1 MSGRSEQTVPRN
13 SEPRVAVVTGGG
25 RGIGAAICR
34 RLAADGFAVAVNYS
48 HSKLG
53 AEAVVTSITAD
64 GGSAVPI
71 QADVS
76 SSDEAA
82 SLISRA
88 QNLLGPPTVLINN
101 AGLNVSG
108 SVRKLTPA
116 QWDRVIGVNLS
127 GAFYCTR
134 AALPGMYT
142 AGWGRVVLFGS
153 PAGGRG
159 LMPAM
164 ASYAAAKAGLVAFA
178 GSMAKE
184 VAHRGITV
192 NTIVPG
198 FVETDMTRAEGE
210 QALSNMRSKWPG
222 ISPEGVSS
230 VVSFLVSEEAAY
242 VSGEEIG
249 VWLGGPVPF

>member
-1 MSGRSEQTVPRN
+1 LTA
-13 SEPRVAVVTGGG
+13 RVAVVTGGG

-48 HSKLG
+48 QSKLG
-53 AEAVVTSITAD
+53 AEAVAESITAD
-64 GGSAVPI
+64 GGRAVTI

-76 SSDEAA
+76 SSEEAA
-82 SLISRA
+82 ELIRQA
-88 QNLLGPPTVLINN
+88 QQLLGTPTVLVNN

-127 GAFYCTR
+127 GAFYCTH
-134 AALPGMYT
+134 AALPGMYE

-184 VAHRGITV
+184 VARHGITV
-192 NTIVPG
+192 NTVVPG

-210 QALSNMRSKWPG
+210 QAMSKMRAGWPG
-222 ISPEGVSS
+222 VPPQGVAS
-230 VVSFLVSEEAAY
+230 VVSFLVSDEAAY

-249 VWLGGPVPF
+249 AWLGGPVHL

>member
-1 MSGRSEQTVPRN
+1 LTA
-13 SEPRVAVVTGGG
+13 RVAVVTGGG

-48 HSKLG
+48 QSKLG
-53 AEAVVTSITAD
+53 AEAVAESITAD
-64 GGSAVPI
+64 GGRAVTI

-76 SSDEAA
+76 SSEEAA
-82 SLISRA
+82 ELIRQA
-88 QNLLGPPTVLINN
+88 QQLLGTPTVLVNN

-127 GAFYCTR
+127 GAFYCTH
-134 AALPGMYT
+134 AALPGMYE

-184 VAHRGITV
+184 VARHGITV
-192 NTIVPG
+192 NTVVPG

-210 QALSNMRSKWPG
+210 QAMSKMRGGWPG
-222 ISPEGVSS
+222 VPPQGVAS
-230 VVSFLVSEEAAY
+230 VVSFLVSDEAAY

-249 VWLGGPVPF
+249 AWLGGPVHL

>member
-1 MSGRSEQTVPRN
+1 MTA
-13 SEPRVAVVTGGG
+13 RVAVVTGGG

-48 HSKLG
+48 QSKLG
-53 AEAVVTSITAD
+53 AEAVAESITAD
-64 GGSAVPI
+64 GGRAVTI

-76 SSDEAA
+76 SSEEAA
-82 SLISRA
+82 ELIRQA
-88 QNLLGPPTVLINN
+88 QQLLGTPTVLVNN

-108 SVRKLTPA
+108 SARKLTPA

-127 GAFYCTR
+127 GAFYCTH
-134 AALPGMYT
+134 AALPGMYE

-184 VAHRGITV
+184 VARRGITV
-192 NTIVPG
+192 NTVVPG

-210 QALSNMRSKWPG
+210 QAMSTMRAGWPS
-222 ISPEGVSS
+222 IPAQGVAS
-230 VVSFLVSEEAAY
+230 VVSFLVSDEAAY

-249 VWLGGPVPF
+249 AWLGGPVHL

>member
-1 MSGRSEQTVPRN
+1 LTA
-13 SEPRVAVVTGGG
+13 RVAVVTGGG

-48 HSKLG
+48 QSKLG
-53 AEAVVTSITAD
+53 AEAVAESITAD
-64 GGSAVPI
+64 GGRAVTI

-76 SSDEAA
+76 SSEEAA
-82 SLISRA
+82 ELIRQA
-88 QNLLGPPTVLINN
+88 QQLLGTPTVLVNN

-127 GAFYCTR
+127 GAFYCTH
-134 AALPGMYT
+134 AALPGMYE

-184 VAHRGITV
+184 VARHGITV
-192 NTIVPG
+192 NTVVPG

-210 QALSNMRSKWPG
+210 QAMSKMSAGWPG
-222 ISPEGVSS
+222 VPPQGVAS
-230 VVSFLVSEEAAY
+230 VVSFLVSDEAAY

-249 VWLGGPVPF
+249 AWLGGPVHL